1 MLHTNFL
8 NRLAQAADVKLFFIV
23 ILIGSFVL
31 NLGLGWTI
39 ATWPKTQ
46 RTIYLPPEVSKS
58 FWIDSEKVAP
68 EYVEMM
74 GTYALQLVLNVT
86 PQSVKYQGN
95 MLLAITDPRAH
106 PAIKQ
111 RIERTAARLSRDGVS
126 TIFSPEAVYT
136 DPKKPM
142 RIAWSGN
149 LVTLLTDKRVNEV
162 RKFYM
167 VEFETV
173 AGRTV
178 LSRFEETT
186 EAAPLAPAVTIS
198 AQEKN
203 QD

>member
-8 NRLAQAADVKLFFIV
+8 HRLAQAADVKLFFIFA
-23 ILIGSFVL
+23 LIGSFVL
-31 NLGLGWTI
+31 NLVLGLTI
-39 ATWPKTQ
+39 AVWPKSQ
-46 RTIYLPPEVSKS
+46 RTIYLPPEVSKT
-58 FWIDSEKVAP
+58 FWVDSDKVSP
-68 EYVEMM
+68 EYIEMM
-74 GTYALQLVLNVT
+74 GTYVVQLILNVT
-86 PQSVKYQGN
+86 PQSAKYQGN

-106 PAIKQ
+106 PVIKQ
-111 RIERTAARLSRDGVS
+111 RIERTAARLAKDGVS
-126 TIFSPEAVYT
+126 TIFAPDAVFT

-149 LVTLLTDKRVNEV
+149 LVTLMTDKRVSEL

-167 VEFETV
+167 AEFETI

-178 LSRFEETT
+178 LSRFEETS
-186 EAAPLAPAVTIS
+186 EASPLAPAAKP